1 MIAYRLLNAQTQ
13 PEFQEVP
20 EPHAAPGQV
29 LVKVG
34 GSGLCHTDFTVISR
48 DLSYWK
54 DDSAALHA
62 RTRDRRLGRR
72 GGSRSKE
79 LQEGRRCRGQPV
91 VGELRPLSHVP
102 VRRRKPLPVSIGHS
116 RSGSRL

>member
-34 GSGLCHTDFTVISR
+34 GSGLCHTDFTVISH
-48 DLSYWK
+48 DLSYLERR
-54 DDSAALHA
+54 SATLHA
-62 RTRDRRLGRR
+62 RTRERGMGRGAGPRGDRPRDRPFHP
-72 GGSRSKE
+72 S
-79 LQEGRRCRGQPV
+79 V
-91 VGELRPLSHVP
+91 VAERP
-102 VRRRKPLPVSIGHS
+102 
-116 RSGSRL
+116 